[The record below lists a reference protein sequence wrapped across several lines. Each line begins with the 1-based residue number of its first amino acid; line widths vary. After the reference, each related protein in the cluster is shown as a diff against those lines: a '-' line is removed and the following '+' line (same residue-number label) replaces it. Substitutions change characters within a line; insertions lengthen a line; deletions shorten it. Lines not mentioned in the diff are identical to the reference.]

1 MWRVP
6 HHTCSWEGQCSWM
19 GEERNCRIREEE
31 GEEDM
36 LLEGQRTL
44 VQVGRTLVQVGR
56 TLVQVGRTLVQVGR
70 TLVQV
75 ERTRMEERFH
85 CHCMEQEEHR
95 RGCSQMNR
103 MLVVVLWELLRP
115 VACDE
120 DVSQTG

>member
-6 HHTCSWEGQCSWM
+6 YHTCSWEVQCSWM

-31 GEEDM
+31 EEEDM

-44 VQVGRTLVQVGR
+44 VQVVGR
-56 TLVQVGRTLVQVGR
+56 TLVQVGRTLVQV
-70 TLVQV
+70 V

-95 RGCSQMNR
+95 KGCSQMNR
-103 MLVVVLWELLRP
+103 MLVVVLWGLLRP